1 MEERTAVITL
11 RIEPSLK
18 AAFEHMLKKLDRT
31 PSQALRGF
39 IRDLVHQEAEKNNQ
53 GELELP
59 IERPSQPKPK
69 KGQKMAAAGKARL
82 RP

>member
-18 AAFEHMLKKLDRT
+18 AAFENMLKKMDRT
-31 PSQALRGF
+31 PSQELRGF
-39 IRDLVHQEAEKNNQ
+39 IRAVVQQEAEKNNQ

-59 IERPSQPKPK
+59 IEKPEAKPK
-69 KGQKMAAAGKARL
+69 KGQRMAEAGKARL
-82 RP
+82 RT

>member
-18 AAFEHMLKKLDRT
+18 AAFEHMLKKMDKT
-31 PSQALRGF
+31 PSQELRGF
-39 IRDLVHQEAEKNNQ
+39 IRAVVKQDAEKNNQ

-59 IERPSQPKPK
+59 LSSPSQPKPK
-69 KGQKMAAAGKARL
+69 KGQKLAAAGKARL
-82 RP
+82 KP